1 MKLIIERSQKS
12 AGMISKKQVFS
23 ITVRAEISAIEREA
37 IDKYKLSDEVLY
49 VDGDTPDYNPNSVM
63 STLGAVA
70 KNMRVGKL
78 VVRNLVD
85 GKTFESDNIADM
97 LGTEEQI
104 TNAAKNL
111 KTYLDVAT
119 TFGGREVIEL

>member
-1 MKLIIERSQKS
+1 
-12 AGMISKKQVFS
+12 MISKKQVFS

>member
-23 ITVRAEISAIEREA
+23 ITVRAEISAVEREA

-49 VDGDTPDYNPNSVM
+49 VDGDTPDYNPGSVM

-78 VVRNLVD
+78 IVRNLVD

-119 TFGGREVIEL
+119 TFGGREVIDL